1 MEFVP
6 SVPALDIQPVYYCA
20 MVAEG
25 GEEAYDLI
33 VERISSGGLSEFQ
46 KTRLLTALTCSKD
59 GAVLP
64 K

>member
-1 MEFVP
+1 MCLS

-33 VERISSGGLSEFQ
+33 LERISSGELSDFQ
-46 KTRLLTALTCSKD
+46 KSRLLTALTCSKD
-59 GAVLP
+59 DALLR